1 MGYLHLP
8 PLTEA
13 LLFCLNYGLGF
24 VFIHVIHGT
33 VATKQPAM
41 TANAI
46 AATIGDPAGRGR
58 DLEELTT
65 LIARTSRT
73 QAIAILG
80 NVGVALP
87 VAAVLT
93 AGLLA
98 ALLAAG
104 SFASVQAG
112 EGCDKGRKGPKDDST
127 STLWC
132 PASTVSAQPSLV
144 STAARP

>member
-1 MGYLHLP
+1 
-8 PLTEA
+8 
-13 LLFCLNYGLGF
+13 
-24 VFIHVIHGT
+24 
-33 VATKQPAM
+33 M
-41 TANAI
+41 TI
-46 AATIGDPAGRGR
+46 RVP
-58 DLEELTT
+58 T
-65 LIARTSRT
+65 L
-73 QAIAILG
+73 
-80 NVGVALP
+80 
-87 VAAVLT
+87 LT